1 MNASGRAFRAL
12 GAPLLLGA
20 LALLS
25 PGEGRAAPLQIDRAV
40 VRFIA
45 RETGGVEAP
54 RFVFARELA
63 FEARLE
69 SLAEGEVQ
77 AAQGPADAAL
87 PYRPRHVRAALE
99 RHVAETVLESLGV
112 TPEPTKEEVAQRIEQ
127 ARLSVLERVGGLLPL
142 TLAARAEG
150 IGESEVLRFLRRE
163 ALASLYL
170 DRMVA
175 PMLDPTDAELRSV
188 HRTQRT
194 PFSGKPYDEIATP
207 LRRWYVGTR
216 LAASLASFYDGL
228 RTRLTVTVLR

>member
-1 MNASGRAFRAL
+1 V
-12 GAPLLLGA
+12 GA
-20 LALLS
+20 LLFAS
-25 PGEGRAAPLQIDRAV
+25 SARAEPLPIDRAA

-69 SLAEGEVQ
+69 SLSEGEGQSTEGV
-77 AAQGPADAAL
+77 GPPFRA
-87 PYRPRHVRAALE
+87 RHVRAALE
-99 RHVAETVLESLGV
+99 RHVAETVLESLTV
-112 TPEPTKEEVAQRIEQ
+112 TPEPTKEEVAQRTEQ
-127 ARLSVLERVGGLLPL
+127 ARLSVIERVGGLLPL

-150 IGESEVLRFLRRE
+150 IGDSEVLRFLRRE

-175 PMLDPTDAELRSV
+175 PMLAPTDAELRSV

-194 PFSGKPYDEIATP
+194 PFSGKSYDEVATP

-228 RTRLTVTVLR
+228 RTRLIVTVLR

>member
-1 MNASGRAFRAL
+1 VTRVRRVLLTLVAL
-12 GAPLLLGA
+12 GVGPELLP
-20 LALLS
+20 S
-25 PGEGRAAPLQIDRAV
+25 PVRASPLQIDRAA

-54 RFVFARELA
+54 RFVFARELS

-69 SLAEGEVQ
+69 SLSERAAQAALGSAEEGE
-77 AAQGPADAAL
+77 
-87 PYRPRHVRAALE
+87 PYRARHVRAALE
-99 RHVAETVLESLGV
+99 RHVAETVLESLSV
-112 TPEPTKEEVAQRIEQ
+112 TPEPTREEIAQRIEQ

-194 PFSGKPYDEIATP
+194 PFSGKRYDEIATP

-228 RTRLTVTVLR
+228 RTRLTITVLR

>member
-1 MNASGRAFRAL
+1 
-12 GAPLLLGA
+12 
-20 LALLS
+20 
-25 PGEGRAAPLQIDRAV
+25 
-40 VRFIA
+40 
-45 RETGGVEAP
+45 
-54 RFVFARELA
+54 
-63 FEARLE
+63 
-69 SLAEGEVQ
+69 
-77 AAQGPADAAL
+77 DAAL

-99 RHVAETVLESLGV
+99 RHVAETVLESLSV

-188 HRTQRT
+188 HRTQR
-194 PFSGKPYDEIATP
+194 
-207 LRRWYVGTR
+207 
-216 LAASLASFYDGL
+216 
-228 RTRLTVTVLR
+228 

>member
-1 MNASGRAFRAL
+1 MNLSLAT
-12 GAPLLLGA
+12 
-20 LALLS
+20 ALLAAGVLFS
-25 PGEGRAAPLQIDRAV
+25 AASARAEPIHLDRAAI
-40 VRFIA
+40 RFFA
-45 RETGGVEAP
+45 REIGGVDAP

-69 SLAEGEVQ
+69 ALSEGQ
-77 AAQGPADAAL
+77 SHADE
-87 PYRPRHVRAALE
+87 PPFRSRHVRAALE
-99 RHVAETVLESLGV
+99 RHVAETVLESLNV
-112 TPEPTKEEVAQRIEQ
+112 TPPPTSDEIAARVEQ
-127 ARLSVLERVGGLLPL
+127 ARLSVLERVGGLVPL
-142 TLAARAEG
+142 TEAARAEG
-150 IGESEVLRFLRRE
+150 IGDSEVLRLLHRE

-194 PFSGKPYDEIATP
+194 PFSGKPYDEIATA

-228 RTRLTVTVLR
+228 RTRLTVTVLP